1 MSKFVVFDP
10 GSENSSPFYST
21 LEAAQNDLDN
31 NISFQWSTEAEI
43 LEAEVR

>member
-1 MSKFVVFDP
+1 MSKFIVFDP
-10 GSENSSPFYST
+10 GSENSSPFYFT
-21 LEAAQNDLDN
+21 LEDAKNDLNN